1 MDPPPPLLMGTS
13 PLEAGWSVTV
23 TWLQGLL
30 KQGVRE
36 LDVVICWNWLVL
48 ALADF
53 LFHFVKE

>member
-1 MDPPPPLLMGTS
+1 MGTS
-13 PLEAGWSVTV
+13 PLEAGWNVTV

-36 LDVVICWNWLVL
+36 LDVVICWNGIVL

-53 LFHFVKE
+53 LFHFVNEWVEYKYDL